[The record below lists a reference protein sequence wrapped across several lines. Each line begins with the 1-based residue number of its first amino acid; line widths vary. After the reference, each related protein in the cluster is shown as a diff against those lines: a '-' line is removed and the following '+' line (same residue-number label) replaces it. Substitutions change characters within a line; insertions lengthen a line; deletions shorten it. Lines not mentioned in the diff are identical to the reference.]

1 MAVATQRVERHG
13 LTEDDRRRRA
23 RRHAVS
29 PRVHEGPA
37 SVSRRINA
45 ERIVLFGWGRAILLQ
60 LAHPLIAAGVH
71 DHSGFRAT
79 PWAAVTRLYH
89 TVHAMLALT
98 FGTPAEYAQALE
110 GIRAIHRRVNG
121 VIPERAG
128 PFAAG
133 TRYSAEDPDL
143 VLWVHATL
151 LESLPLAYELL
162 VAPLSTADRDA
173 YCEEAAPVAIALC
186 ARERDVPRSWDATL
200 RYIDRVRASGALTVS
215 NQARLLARTVLSPT
229 AGWAVAPATVVNRML
244 TIGLL
249 PADLREQY
257 GLRWSARRQRT
268 FDAIVPTLRASRRV
282 LPDVIA
288 LWPEAR

>member
-1 MAVATQRVERHG
+1 M
-13 LTEDDRRRRA
+13 
-23 RRHAVS
+23 S
-29 PRVHEGPA
+29 PRVHEGPP
-37 SVSRRINA
+37 SLSRRINA

-98 FGTPAEYAQALE
+98 FGTPAEYEKALE

-121 VIPERAG
+121 VLTEHAG

-143 VLWVHATL
+143 VLWVHVTL
-151 LESLPLAYELL
+151 LESLPIAYEML
-162 VAPLSTADRDA
+162 VGPLSIAERDA
-173 YCEEAAPVAIALC
+173 YCAEAAAVAVALC
-186 ARERDVPRSWDATL
+186 ARPADVPHTWADA
-200 RYIDRVRASGALTVS
+200 RRHIERVRGSGVLTVS
-215 NQARLLARTVLSPT
+215 TQARTLAHKVLSPPG
-229 AGWAVAPATVVNRML
+229 GWALGPATWINRIV

-249 PADLREQY
+249 PSELREQY
-257 GLRWSARRQRT
+257 GLRWTPRHQRA
-268 FDAIVPTLRASRRV
+268 FESIVPMLRTTRRA
-282 LPDVIA
+282 LPDSIA
-288 LWPEAR
+288 LWPEARPQ

>member
-1 MAVATQRVERHG
+1 VNA
-13 LTEDDRRRRA
+13 
-23 RRHAVS
+23 
-29 PRVHEGPA
+29 RVHQGPA
-37 SVSRRINA
+37 SLSRRINA

-98 FGTPAEYAQALE
+98 FGTPAQYAHALD

-121 VIPERAG
+121 VLPERAG

-133 TRYSAEDPDL
+133 TPYSAENPDL
-143 VLWVHATL
+143 VLWVHVTL

-162 VAPLSTADRDA
+162 VGPLTAAERDT
-173 YCEEAAPVAIALC
+173 YCDEAAAVAIALC
-186 ARERDVPRSWDATL
+186 ARDSEVPRTWEETL
-200 RYIDRVRASGALTVS
+200 GYIDRVRASGVLAVS
-215 NQARLLARTVLSPT
+215 NQARVLARTVLSPT
-229 AGWAVAPATVVNRML
+229 AGWAVAPATLVNRLL

-257 GLRWSARRQRT
+257 GLRWTTRHQRA
-268 FDAIVPTLRASRRV
+268 FDAIVPTLRASRRA
-282 LPDVIA
+282 LPDVVA

>member
-1 MAVATQRVERHG
+1 VN
-13 LTEDDRRRRA
+13 
-23 RRHAVS
+23 
-29 PRVHEGPA
+29 PRVHQGPA
-37 SVSRRINA
+37 SLSRRINA

-98 FGTPAEYAQALE
+98 FGTPSQYAHALD

-121 VIPERAG
+121 VLPERAG

-143 VLWVHATL
+143 VLWVHVTL

-162 VAPLSTADRDA
+162 VGPLTAAQRDA
-173 YCEEAAPVAIALC
+173 YCEEAAAVAIALC
-186 ARERDVPRSWDATL
+186 ARDSEVPRTWEETL
-200 RYIDRVRASGALTVS
+200 AYLDRMRASGVLTVS
-215 NQARLLARTVLSPT
+215 NQARVLARTVLSPT
-229 AGWAVAPATVVNRML
+229 AGWAVAPATLVNRL
-244 TIGLL
+244 VTIGLL

-257 GLRWSARRQRT
+257 GLRWSTRHQRA

-282 LPDVIA
+282 LPDLVA

>member
-1 MAVATQRVERHG
+1 MSA
-13 LTEDDRRRRA
+13 
-23 RRHAVS
+23 
-29 PRVHEGPA
+29 RVHEGPA

-98 FGTPAEYAQALE
+98 FGTPAQYAHALE

-121 VIPERAG
+121 VLPDGAG

-162 VAPLSTADRDA
+162 VGPLTSTERDA
-173 YCEEAAPVAIALC
+173 YCEEAAAVAIALC
-186 ARERDVPRSWDATL
+186 AREREVPRTWEESR

-215 NQARLLARTVLSPT
+215 HQARVLARTVLSPA
-229 AGWAVAPATVVNRML
+229 AGWAVAPATVMNRVL
-244 TIGLL
+244 TVGLL

-257 GLRWSARRQRT
+257 GLRWSGRHQRA
-268 FDAIVPTLRASRRV
+268 FDAIVPMLRTSRRV

-288 LWPEAR
+288 LWPEARREF